1 MAPPPCDVVQRLIN
15 ISWST
20 YQHCVVGLADLVEEN
35 RGNERGRTG
44 AKVAIVRN
52 ESWKLAKKKK
62 KERAIVIWLFKE

>member
-1 MAPPPCDVVQRLIN
+1 MKQIEVM
-15 ISWST
+15 
-20 YQHCVVGLADLVEEN
+20 
-35 RGNERGRTG
+35 NEGECECRTG